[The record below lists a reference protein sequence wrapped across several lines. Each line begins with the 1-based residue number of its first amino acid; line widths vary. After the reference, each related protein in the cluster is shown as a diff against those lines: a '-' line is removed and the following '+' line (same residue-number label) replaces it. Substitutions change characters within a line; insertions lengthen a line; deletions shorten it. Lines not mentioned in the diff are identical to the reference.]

1 LALSRLAR
9 GVARRLAAWPLRA
22 VDAGT
27 RVEALESLSEQAIVD
42 ATVPGA
48 TLRFFAPTPLLRSRA
63 AGLLDKEPDTIR
75 WIDAMSARAVLWDI
89 GANVGVYSLYA
100 SARSQCTVLAF
111 EPSAANF
118 YILSR
123 NIQLNR
129 LEGRVS
135 AYCVALSGAT
145 GLGVLNL
152 DSSAPGTAMS
162 QFGHAG
168 EASRYSSEQPTLQAM
183 IGFTID
189 DFIARFDPPFPT
201 SIKLD
206 VDGLEWPI
214 LQGATRTLN
223 DRRLTSL
230 MVELSLTN
238 NAERDRATHA
248 LTASGFTFHS
258 RGAAQGAGGEQAA
271 NHLFVRS

>member
-1 LALSRLAR
+1 MALSRLAR

-22 VDAGT
+22 VDART
-27 RVEALESLSEQAIVD
+27 RIEALESLSEQAIVE

-48 TLRFFAPTPLLRSRA
+48 TLRFFAPTSLLRSRA
-63 AGLLDKEPDTIR
+63 TGLLDKEPDTIR
-75 WIDAMSARAVLWDI
+75 WIDAMSADAVLWDI

-100 SARSQCTVLAF
+100 AARLRCAVLAF

-118 YILSR
+118 YILAR
-123 NIQLNR
+123 NIQLNGF
-129 LEGRVS
+129 EDRVS
-135 AYCVALSGAT
+135 GYCLALSGAT

-152 DSSAPGTAMS
+152 DSNAPGTAMS

-168 EASRYSSEQPTLQAM
+168 EASRYSSGRPTLQAM

-201 SIKLD
+201 AIKLD

-238 NAERDRATHA
+238 TGERERATQA
-248 LTASGFTFHS
+248 LAASGFTFLS